1 MASKA
6 RSRIIEGAIA
16 LYADYGYF
24 GVTVRDLARKARTT
38 EATVYRV
45 LNSREET
52 FDAALATVINRFLDP
67 AQLVL
72 MIFENPKKQDFRSL
86 IAAVVHRWYSAMPEQ
101 SARFLMQAYWSQNE
115 QWKER
120 AYAPIEKIISLVATS
135 IEREMEKARNAKV
148 DAVAAA
154 RTLILS
160 LFQFKLTSPFKPGRQ
175 QAQNVDAMIRHW
187 LQGIPL
193 ST

>member
-52 FDAALATVINRFLDP
+52 FDAALTAVINRFLDP

-101 SARFLMQAYWSQNE
+101 SARFLLQAYWSQNE

-135 IEREMEKARNAKV
+135 IERETEKAKTAKV
-148 DAVAAA
+148 DAMAAA

-160 LFQFKLTSPFKPGRQ
+160 LFQFKLTSPFKSGRQ

-193 ST
+193 TT